1 MEGIKVKVFGED
13 NVILLQAT
21 VDNIDDA
28 NQLVIDS
35 FNDYDNVVAA
45 EVVGE

>member
-13 NVILLQAT
+13 NVILLQTT

-28 NQLVIDS
+28 HQLAIDTLI
-35 FNDYDNVVAA
+35 DYGGAVVA
-45 EVVGE
+45 EVDGE

>member
-13 NVILLQAT
+13 NVILLQTT

-28 NQLVIDS
+28 HQLAIDS
-35 FNDYDNVVAA
+35 FIDYDAVAA

>member
-28 NQLVIDS
+28 NQLVIDL
-35 FNDYDNVVAA
+35 FNDYDGAVAA

>member
-21 VDNIDDA
+21 VDNINDA

-35 FNDYDNVVAA
+35 FIDYDDVVAA

>member
-21 VDNIDDA
+21 VDNINDA

-35 FNDYDNVVAA
+35 FIDYDDAVAA